1 MPDDVTE
8 VLAAAVSTVVCAY
21 AVLLKLPLLELI
33 VCVANVITTVNI
45 NVVVLVTLPPVAVT
59 VIGKLPPEV
68 AAVVPM
74 VRTVEQLGL
83 QPLGENE
90 AVAPEGSP
98 ATAKEIG

>member
-8 VLAAAVSTVVCAY
+8 VLAADVSTVVCAY
-21 AVLLKLPLLELI
+21 AVLL
-33 VCVANVITTVNI
+33 TTVNI

>member
-1 MPDDVTE
+1 MPDDVTK
-8 VLAAAVSTVVCAY
+8 VLAAAVSTVVLWLSVVCA
-21 AVLLKLPLLELI
+21 LPLVELI

-59 VIGKLPPEV
+59 VLGKLPPEV

-74 VRTVEQLGL
+74 VSTVEQLGL
-83 QPLGENE
+83 QPLCENK
-90 AVAPEGSP
+90 AVATEGRP